1 MKCPVCEDKMIKG
14 KTTITLDKG
23 INETIV
29 IKQVPGMICKQCGE
43 TFIDIQTTRHVEKL
57 VKSVQKSGLKMGF
70 LIYQPAA

>member
-1 MKCPVCEDKMIKG
+1 MKCPVCENTMGKG

-29 IKQVPGMICKQCGE
+29 IKEVPGMICK
-43 TFIDIQTTRHVEKL
+43 
-57 VKSVQKSGLKMGF
+57 QKSGLKMGF